1 MSSPAGDSAG
11 LGFLLHPRQNG
22 VALASGQMGTPKTGE
37 NDKTDG
43 RNRSNDPSHAYEQVK
58 LDERNG
64 DEEDE

>member
-1 MSSPAGDSAG
+1 
-11 LGFLLHPRQNG
+11 
-22 VALASGQMGTPKTGE
+22 LASGEMGTPKTGE

-43 RNRSNDPSHAYEQVK
+43 RNQSNDPSHAYEQVK